1 MRQGAHDRILDRALA
16 PRTPRGFG
24 HRLLVLTGIHSLMH
38 RHVLSVLAFFLAM
51 GPCVAQDRVEL
62 RNGDRLTGV
71 LKSMADGKLVL
82 TTKAMGDVTIDMSQV
97 KDLVTEKP
105 VVLETTGGE
114 VFQRRIEGLRDGALA
129 LPEAPSVPLA
139 SLARINPPPAPKPK
153 WKGSV
158 NVGAAFLTGNT
169 DRRSVSADAEVSR
182 RSDTDRITAKAF
194 WSYADE
200 KSTPGLGFRLTE
212 RRVGGSL
219 KYDYFLSRRAYLLA
233 QASAMGDT
241 RADISLRF
249 TTGAGAGYQWLEG
262 EDLKFSTEGGVTFF
276 SESFRSATPTNE
288 YVSARGA
295 YGLEWQAH
303 ERVKFLQNFEI
314 FPSLEKIDD
323 VYLTLDSRVQVP
335 VFEGM
340 FTQLQ
345 WMLDYD
351 NTPSPGL
358 ERVDHRF
365 VLSVGWAF

>member
-1 MRQGAHDRILDRALA
+1 MQRLALFLLALA
-16 PRTPRGFG
+16 
-24 HRLLVLTGIHSLMH
+24 LATGS
-38 RHVLSVLAFFLAM
+38 S
-51 GPCVAQDRVEL
+51 VAQDRVEL
-62 RNGDRLTGV
+62 RNGDRLTGAV
-71 LKSMADGKLVL
+71 KSMAGGKLVL
-82 TTKAMGDVTIDMSQV
+82 TTTALGDVTIDMSQV

-105 VVLETTGGE
+105 VVLETKTGE
-114 VFQRRIEGLRDGALA
+114 VLKRRIEGLRDGALA
-129 LPEAPSVPLA
+129 LPGAPAVPVA
-139 SLARINPPPAPKPK
+139 SLARINPPPAPKPT

-182 RSDTDRITAKAF
+182 RTDADRITAKAF

-200 KSTPGLGFRLTE
+200 KSTPGLGFQLTE

-219 KYDYFLSRRAYLLA
+219 KYDYFLGPRAYLLA

-249 TTGAGAGYQWLEG
+249 TTGAGAGYQWLDR
-262 EDLKFSTEGGVTFF
+262 EDLKFSTEAGVTFF
-276 SESFRSATPTNE
+276 SESFRSANPTNE

-303 ERVKFLQNFEI
+303 ERVKFLQNLEI

-323 VYLTLDSRVQVP
+323 LYLTLDSRVQVP
-335 VFEGM
+335 IFEGM

-345 WMLDYD
+345 WVLDYD